1 MRHGGLPILEAFHP
15 FPRVPDPG
23 PFHDL
28 KPVGDRGAFS
38 VPMRKWREILFI
50 GAVREVEDGLYVRDP
65 TRPLPPMQA
74 PEFFAPGARF
84 RAERLPDPR
93 ERKADPLNPRIRDRS
108 RILLTP
114 VD

>member
-1 MRHGGLPILEAFHP
+1 MTDR
-15 FPRVPDPG
+15 G

-38 VPMRKWREILFI
+38 IPFRKWRELLFI
-50 GAVREVEDGLYVRDP
+50 GAMRETNEGLYVRDP
-65 TRPLPPMQA
+65 SRSLPPLQE
-74 PEFFAPGARF
+74 PEFFAAGKRY

-93 ERKADPLNPRIRDRS
+93 AGKADPLNPRIRDRS

-114 VD
+114 LD

>member
-1 MRHGGLPILEAFHP
+1 MSDR
-15 FPRVPDPG
+15 G

-38 VPMRKWREILFI
+38 VPLRKWRELLFV
-50 GAVREVEDGLYVRDP
+50 GAIREAADGLYVRDRS
-65 TRPLPPMQA
+65 RPLPPMRQ
-74 PEFFAPGARF
+74 PEYFAPGRRF

-93 ERKADPLNPRIRDRS
+93 EGRADPLNPRIRDRS
-108 RILLTP
+108 RVLLTP